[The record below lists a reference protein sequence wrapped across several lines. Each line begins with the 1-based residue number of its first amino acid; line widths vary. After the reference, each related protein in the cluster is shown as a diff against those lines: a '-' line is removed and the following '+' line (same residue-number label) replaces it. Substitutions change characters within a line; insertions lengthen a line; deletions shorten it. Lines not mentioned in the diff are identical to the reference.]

1 MKNLFRFNRGFL
13 FGLLYLPAACFSF
26 FLSGC
31 IGGADYEDK
40 MINVY
45 RVTGPKVLNQ
55 FKVTRSNNEIPQ
67 PQATENSDEIL
78 FRIID
83 TEIKRSGQIVY
94 ASIFSPI
101 IHAEA
106 GKLKKLFPE
115 LRIAVV
121 HRPFLEWA
129 RSWIDAGFRYEG
141 RKGLKVEYLDE
152 NCCPEEYKVMKKED
166 FDKIVSD
173 FFAGHYDILLCSGSY
188 YNIHRLYKRDAP
200 IGKPAVIEKLP
211 IRMKS
216 GVKGEKWKLRDGIWR
231 ARTPYAAY
239 QWGEYV
245 VEPADPKAVQ
255 IIENLYNKK
264 SPISPRHRLLN

>member
-1 MKNLFRFNRGFL
+1 MKYFTRHKKKCLVVLCHLIVAGVL
-13 FGLLYLPAACFSF
+13 ISF
-26 FLSGC
+26 SGC
-31 IGGADYEDK
+31 IAGADYENK
-40 MINVY
+40 MIYVY
-45 RVTGPKVLNQ
+45 RSTGPKVLEQ
-55 FKVTRSNNEIPQ
+55 FKVTRSKKEIFP
-67 PQATENSDEIL
+67 PQATETPDEIL

-83 TEIKRSGQIVY
+83 TEIKRSGQLVY

-106 GKLKKLFPE
+106 DKLKKLFPE

-121 HRPFLEWA
+121 HDPFSEWT

-141 RKGLKVEYLDE
+141 SDGLQVEHLDE
-152 NCCPEEYKVMKKED
+152 NCCPEEYKTMKKED

-173 FFAGHYDILLCSGSY
+173 FFAGQYDILLCSGSY
-188 YNIHRLYKRDAP
+188 YNINRLYKRDSP

-216 GVKGEKWKLRDGIWR
+216 GVKGKKWKLVEGVWR

-239 QWGEYV
+239 QWGEFA

-255 IIENLYNKK
+255 IIENLYGEK
-264 SPISPRHRLLN
+264 

>member
-1 MKNLFRFNRGFL
+1 MEQFK
-13 FGLLYLPAACFSF
+13 
-26 FLSGC
+26 
-31 IGGADYEDK
+31 I
-40 MINVY
+40 
-45 RVTGPKVLNQ
+45 TGPKKAISPL
-55 FKVTRSNNEIPQ
+55 
-67 PQATENSDEIL
+67 QAIETSHEIL

-83 TEIKRSGQIVY
+83 TEIKRSGQLVY
-94 ASIFSPI
+94 ASLSSPI

-106 GKLKKLFPE
+106 DKLKKLFPE

-121 HRPFLEWA
+121 HPPFSEWT

-141 RKGLKVEYLDE
+141 RDGLQVEHLDE

-173 FFAGHYDILLCSGSY
+173 FFAGQYDVLLCGGSY
-188 YNIHRLYKRDAP
+188 YNINRLYKRDSP

-216 GVKGEKWKLRDGIWR
+216 GVKGEKWKLMEGTWR

-239 QWGEYV
+239 QWGEFA
-245 VEPADPKAVQ
+245 VEPADPKAVR
-255 IIENLYNKK
+255 IIENLYGEKYFRHSSLSQEFHLRNKRALT
-264 SPISPRHRLLN
+264 SVPSRPQVHMVPNSLPSDP

>member
-1 MKNLFRFNRGFL
+1 MGKWSLAVCNLIILCAWIVF
-13 FGLLYLPAACFSF
+13 
-26 FLSGC
+26 SGC
-31 IGGADYEDK
+31 FAGADYENK
-40 MINVY
+40 MICVY
-45 RVTGPKVLNQ
+45 RTTGPKVLEQ
-55 FKVTRSNNEIPQ
+55 FKVTRSKKEISP
-67 PQATENSDEIL
+67 PQATETPDEIL

-83 TEIKRSGQIVY
+83 TEIKRSGQLVY

-106 GKLKKLFPE
+106 DKLKKLFPE

-121 HRPFLEWA
+121 HPPFSEWA
-129 RSWIDAGFRYEG
+129 RSWISSGPWRYEG
-141 RKGLKVEYLDE
+141 SDGLRVEHLDE
-152 NCCPEEYKVMKKED
+152 NCCPEEYKTMKKED

-173 FFAGHYDILLCSGSY
+173 FFAGQYDILLCSENY
-188 YNIHRLYKRDAP
+188 YNNNRLYKRDSP

-216 GVKGEKWKLRDGIWR
+216 GVKGEKWKLMEGVWR

-239 QWGEYV
+239 QWGEFA

-255 IIENLYNKK
+255 IIENLYGEK
-264 SPISPRHRLLN
+264 

>member
-1 MKNLFRFNRGFL
+1 L
-13 FGLLYLPAACFSF
+13 AF
-26 FLSGC
+26 FLISFSGC
-31 IGGADYEDK
+31 IAGADYEDRT
-40 MINVY
+40 INVY
-45 RVTGPKVLNQ
+45 RSTGPKVLEQ
-55 FKVTRSNNEIPQ
+55 FKVTRSKKEISHPQ
-67 PQATENSDEIL
+67 PAENPDEIL

-83 TEIKRSGQIVY
+83 TEIKRSGQLVY
-94 ASIFSPI
+94 ASLSSPT

-106 GKLKKLFPE
+106 DKLKKFFPE

-121 HRPFLEWA
+121 HSPFSEWT

-141 RKGLKVEYLDE
+141 RDGLQVEHLDE

-173 FFAGHYDILLCSGSY
+173 FFAGQYDVLLCSGSY
-188 YNIHRLYKRDAP
+188 YNINRLYKRDSP

-216 GVKGEKWKLRDGIWR
+216 GVKGEKWKLTEGIWR

-239 QWGEYV
+239 QWGEYA
-245 VEPADPKAVQ
+245 VEPADPKAIQ
-255 IIENLYNKK
+255 IIENLYGEK
-264 SPISPRHRLLN
+264 

>member
-1 MKNLFRFNRGFL
+1 MKWFARNMGKWSLAVCNLIILCALIVF
-13 FGLLYLPAACFSF
+13 
-26 FLSGC
+26 SGC
-31 IGGADYEDK
+31 FAGADYENK
-40 MINVY
+40 MIYVY
-45 RVTGPKVLNQ
+45 RSTGPKVLEQ
-55 FKVTRSNNEIPQ
+55 FKVTRSKKEISH
-67 PQATENSDEIL
+67 PQATETPDEIL

-83 TEIKRSGQIVY
+83 TEIKRSGQLVY
-94 ASIFSPI
+94 ASLSSPT

-121 HRPFLEWA
+121 HSPFSEWT

-141 RKGLKVEYLDE
+141 REGLQVEHLDE

-166 FDKIVSD
+166 FYKIVSD
-173 FFAGHYDILLCSGSY
+173 FFTGQYDVLLCSGSY
-188 YNIHRLYKRDAP
+188 YNINRLYKRDSP

-216 GVKGEKWKLRDGIWR
+216 GVKGEKWKLMEGIWR

-239 QWGEYV
+239 QWGEYA

-255 IIENLYNKK
+255 IIENLYGEK
-264 SPISPRHRLLN
+264 

>member
-1 MKNLFRFNRGFL
+1 MKYFARHKKKCLVVLCNFIVASVLI
-13 FGLLYLPAACFSF
+13 SF
-26 FLSGC
+26 SGC
-31 IGGADYEDK
+31 IAGADYENK
-40 MINVY
+40 MICVY
-45 RVTGPKVLNQ
+45 RTTGPKVLEQ
-55 FKVTRSNNEIPQ
+55 FKVTRSKKEISP
-67 PQATENSDEIL
+67 PQATETPDEIL

-83 TEIKRSGQIVY
+83 TEIKRSGQLVY

-106 GKLKKLFPE
+106 DKLKKLFPE

-121 HRPFLEWA
+121 HDPFSEWT

-141 RKGLKVEYLDE
+141 SDGLQVEHLDE
-152 NCCPEEYKVMKKED
+152 NCCPEEYKTMKKED

-173 FFAGHYDILLCSGSY
+173 FFAGQYDILLCNGNY
-188 YNIHRLYKRDAP
+188 YNNNRLYKRDSP

-216 GVKGEKWKLRDGIWR
+216 GVKGKKWKLMEGVWR
-231 ARTPYAAY
+231 ARTLYAAY
-239 QWGEYV
+239 EWGEFA

-255 IIENLYNKK
+255 IIENLYSEK
-264 SPISPRHRLLN
+264 

>member
-1 MKNLFRFNRGFL
+1 MKYFARHKKKCLVVLCNLIVANVL
-13 FGLLYLPAACFSF
+13 ISF
-26 FLSGC
+26 SGC
-31 IGGADYEDK
+31 IAGADYENK
-40 MINVY
+40 MICVY
-45 RVTGPKVLNQ
+45 RITGPKVLEQ
-55 FKVTRSNNEIPQ
+55 FKVTRSKKEIPT
-67 PQATENSDEIL
+67 PQATETPDEIL

-83 TEIKRSGQIVY
+83 TEIKRSGQLVY
-94 ASIFSPI
+94 ASLSSPI

-106 GKLKKLFPE
+106 DKLKKLFPE

-121 HRPFLEWA
+121 HPPFSEWT

-141 RKGLKVEYLDE
+141 RDGLQVEHLDE

-173 FFAGHYDILLCSGSY
+173 FFAGQYDVLLCSGSY
-188 YNIHRLYKRDAP
+188 YNINRLYKRDSP

-216 GVKGEKWKLRDGIWR
+216 GVKGEKWKLMEGIWR

-239 QWGEYV
+239 QWGEFA
-245 VEPADPKAVQ
+245 VEPADPKAVR
-255 IIENLYNKK
+255 IIENLYGEK
-264 SPISPRHRLLN
+264 

>member
-1 MKNLFRFNRGFL
+1 MKYFARHKKKYLVVLCNLIVASVL
-13 FGLLYLPAACFSF
+13 ISF
-26 FLSGC
+26 SGC
-31 IGGADYEDK
+31 IAGADYENK
-40 MINVY
+40 MIYVY
-45 RVTGPKVLNQ
+45 RSTGPKVLEQ
-55 FKVTRSNNEIPQ
+55 FKVTRSKKEISPS
-67 PQATENSDEIL
+67 QATETPDEIL

-83 TEIKRSGQIVY
+83 TEIKRSGQLVY

-106 GKLKKLFPE
+106 DKLKKLFPE

-121 HRPFLEWA
+121 HPPFSEWT

-141 RKGLKVEYLDE
+141 RDGLQVEHLDE
-152 NCCPEEYKVMKKED
+152 NCCPEEYKTMKKED

-173 FFAGHYDILLCSGSY
+173 FFAGQYDILLCNGYY
-188 YNIHRLYKRDAP
+188 YNNNRLFKRDSP

-216 GVKGEKWKLRDGIWR
+216 GVKGKKWKLMEGVWR

-239 QWGEYV
+239 QWGEFA

-255 IIENLYNKK
+255 IIENLYGE
-264 SPISPRHRLLN
+264 